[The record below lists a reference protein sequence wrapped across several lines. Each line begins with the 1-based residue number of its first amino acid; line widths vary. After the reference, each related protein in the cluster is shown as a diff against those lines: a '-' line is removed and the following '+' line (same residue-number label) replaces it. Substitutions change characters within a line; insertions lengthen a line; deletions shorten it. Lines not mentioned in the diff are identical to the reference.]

1 MHCGAL
7 TEKIMKLTEKAS
19 LPNALLISICTPE
32 LKGDEAAESLAELA
46 RLVTTLGFKVVG
58 SQTQKLNSTNK
69 ANVLGAGKLADVA
82 QLTGN
87 QGEIEENQET
97 EIPPD
102 EINIDSI
109 PENIES
115 QDLPYGCADVVVFD
129 CDLSPSQLRN
139 VENQLGVEVFD
150 RTGIII
156 EIFSRHARTKT
167 ARLQVEIARLNYVA
181 PRLRE
186 TSTGDRDR
194 QMGKGAGETNLELN
208 RRKVRDQ
215 IAALKREL
223 ASVQDEMRG
232 RRTQRSDNYCVA
244 LVGYTNAGKS
254 SLMRAITGSD
264 VEGEN
269 KLFATL
275 DTTVRALYPPTQP
288 RILVSDTVGFIKK
301 LPHDLVASFHS
312 TLAEAQDASL
322 LLYVVDASD
331 PSFRTQLDVVHQ
343 VLGDVGVE
351 DSNKLLVLNK
361 SDLLSDDQQQALLEE
376 FPAAMLTS
384 ARNASDI
391 TKLHRYIKDI
401 SLDGM
406 IEEEIIVP
414 YTANGIIGE
423 IRSVMN
429 VIKEEYEYEHTKLTV
444 RSSAV
449 NLARLQ
455 KRMDELNGRK
465 DTVVRDKWRFRG

>member
-1 MHCGAL
+1 MQL
-7 TEKIMKLTEKAS
+7 TAKAS
-19 LPNALLISICTPE
+19 LTNALLISICTPE
-32 LKGDEAAESLAELA
+32 FKGDEATESLAELA

-58 SQTQKLNSTNK
+58 TQSQKQSSTK
-69 ANVLGAGKLADVA
+69 KVNVLGLGKLAEIA
-82 QLTGN
+82 HLTGN
-87 QGEIEENQET
+87 KGEVNIEVAADDDISEEIIDET
-97 EIPPD
+97 SFAEIPSD
-102 EINIDSI
+102 N
-109 PENIES
+109 
-115 QDLPYGCADVVVFD
+115 LPFSCADVVVFD

-167 ARLQVEIARLNYVA
+167 AKLQVEIARLNYVA

-186 TSTGDRDR
+186 TSCGDKER
-194 QMGKGAGETNLELN
+194 QMGKGAGETTLELN

-215 IAALKREL
+215 LAELKREL
-223 ASVQDEMRG
+223 VSVQNEMKG
-232 RRTQRSDNYCVA
+232 RRTQRSELFCVA

-254 SLMRAITGSD
+254 SLMRSITGSD

-275 DTTVRALYPPTQP
+275 DTTVRALFPITQP

-331 PSFRTQLDVVHQ
+331 PSFRAQLDVVHG
-343 VLGDVGVE
+343 VLEEVGVE
-351 DSNKLLVLNK
+351 DSKKLLILNK
-361 SDLLSDDQQQALLEE
+361 SDLLSAEQQQALMEE
-376 FPAAMLTS
+376 FPEAMMTS
-384 ARNASDI
+384 ARNPADVK
-391 TKLHRYIKDI
+391 KLHKYIVGIAQDE
-401 SLDGM
+401 M

-423 IRSVMN
+423 IRSRMSVT
-429 VIKEEYEYEHTKLTV
+429 KEEYESDHIKLTV
-444 RSSAV
+444 RSNAID
-449 NLARLQ
+449 LARLK
-455 KRMDELNGRK
+455 KRMLSL
-465 DTVVRDKWRFRG
+465 

>member
-1 MHCGAL
+1 
-7 TEKIMKLTEKAS
+7 MKLTERAS
-19 LPNALLISICTPE
+19 QTNALLISICTPE
-32 LKGDEAAESLAELA
+32 LNGDEAIESLAELA

-58 SQTQKLNSTNK
+58 SQTQKLTSTNRV
-69 ANVLGAGKLADVA
+69 NVLGAGKLADIA

-87 QGEIEENQET
+87 QGEADGREQEV
-97 EIPPD
+97 EIASD
-102 EINIDSI
+102 KIDIASI
-109 PENIES
+109 PENIS
-115 QDLPYGCADVVVFD
+115 SDNLAYGCADVVVFD
-129 CDLSPSQLRN
+129 CDLTPSQLRN
-139 VENQLGVEVFD
+139 VENLLGVEVFD

-167 ARLQVEIARLNYVA
+167 AKLQVEIARLNYVA

-186 TSTGDRDR
+186 ASTGDKERE
-194 QMGKGAGETNLELN
+194 MGKGAGETALELN

-215 IAALKREL
+215 LAALKNEL
-223 ASVQDEMRG
+223 TSVQESMKG
-232 RRTQRSDNYCVA
+232 RRTQRSAHFCVA

-254 SLMRAITGSD
+254 SLMRAITGSV

-275 DTTVRALYPPTQP
+275 DTTVRALFPETLP

-331 PSFRTQLDVVHQ
+331 PSFRAQLDVVHQ
-343 VLGDVGVE
+343 VLEEVGVE
-351 DSNKLLVLNK
+351 DSEKLLVLNK
-361 SDLLSDDQQQALLEE
+361 SDLLSTEQQQALMDE
-376 FPAAMLTS
+376 FPDAMMTS
-384 ARNASDI
+384 ARSADDI
-391 TKLHRYIKDI
+391 SKLHQYIVAT

-414 YTANGIIGE
+414 YTATGIIGE
-423 IRSVMN
+423 IRAVMSVT
-429 VIKEEYEYEHTKLTV
+429 KEEYEYEHIKLTV
-444 RSSAV
+444 KSSAI
-449 NLARLQ
+449 NLAKLK
-455 KRMDELNGRK
+455 KRMDGLAGKK
-465 DTVVRDKWRFRG
+465 DTAVREKWQLRS

>member
-1 MHCGAL
+1 MQL
-7 TEKIMKLTEKAS
+7 TEKPS
-19 LPNALLISICTPE
+19 LNHALLISICTPDF
-32 LKGDEAAESLAELA
+32 KGDEAAESLAELA

-58 SQTQKLNSTNK
+58 TQSQKQSSTK
-69 ANVLGAGKLADVA
+69 KVNVLGLGKLAEIA

-87 QGEIEENQET
+87 KGVVEDQEGEDLFEELIDDT
-97 EIPPD
+97 PFADIPSD
-102 EINIDSI
+102 NLGFS
-109 PENIES
+109 
-115 QDLPYGCADVVVFD
+115 CADVVVFD

-167 ARLQVEIARLNYVA
+167 AKLQVEIARLNYVA

-186 TSTGDRDR
+186 SSCGDKER
-194 QMGKGAGETNLELN
+194 QMGKGAGETTLELN

-215 IAALKREL
+215 LAELKREL
-223 ASVQDEMRG
+223 VSVQHEMKG
-232 RRTQRSDNYCVA
+232 RRTQRSELFCVA

-264 VEGEN
+264 VVGEN

-275 DTTVRALYPPTQP
+275 DTTVRALFPVTQP

-331 PSFRTQLDVVHQ
+331 PSFRAQLDVVHT
-343 VLGDVGVE
+343 VLDEVGVE
-351 DSNKLLVLNK
+351 DSKKLLILNK
-361 SDLLSDDQQQALLEE
+361 SDQLEPEQQKTLMEE
-376 FPAAMLTS
+376 FPDAMMTS
-384 ARNASDI
+384 ARNPADI
-391 TKLHRYIKDI
+391 SKLHKYIVGVAQDE
-401 SLDGM
+401 M

-414 YTANGIIGE
+414 YTAKGIIGE
-423 IRSVMN
+423 IRSSMSVT
-429 VIKEEYEYEHTKLTV
+429 KEEYEYSHIKLTV
-444 RSSAV
+444 RSNAID
-449 NLARLQ
+449 LARLK
-455 KRMDELNGRK
+455 KRMLSL
-465 DTVVRDKWRFRG
+465 

>member
-1 MHCGAL
+1 MQL
-7 TEKIMKLTEKAS
+7 TAKAS
-19 LPNALLISICTPE
+19 LNHALLISICTPDF
-32 LKGDEAAESLAELA
+32 KGDEATESLAELA

-58 SQTQKLNSTNK
+58 TQSQKQSSTK
-69 ANVLGAGKLADVA
+69 KVNVLGLGKLAEIA
-82 QLTGN
+82 HLTGN
-87 QGEIEENQET
+87 KGEVSVEVEEGDDLSEELVDET
-97 EIPPD
+97 PFADIPSD
-102 EINIDSI
+102 N
-109 PENIES
+109 
-115 QDLPYGCADVVVFD
+115 LPFACADVVVFD

-167 ARLQVEIARLNYVA
+167 AKLQVEIARLNYVA

-186 TSTGDRDR
+186 SSCGDKER
-194 QMGKGAGETNLELN
+194 QMGKGAGETTLELN

-215 IAALKREL
+215 LAELKREL
-223 ASVQDEMRG
+223 VSVQEEMKG
-232 RRTQRSDNYCVA
+232 RRTQRAELFCVA

-275 DTTVRALYPPTQP
+275 DTTVRALFPITQP

-312 TLAEAQDASL
+312 TLAEAHDASL

-331 PSFRTQLDVVHQ
+331 ASFRAQLDVVHG
-343 VLGDVGVE
+343 VLEEVGVE
-351 DSNKLLVLNK
+351 DSKKLLILNK
-361 SDLLSDDQQQALLEE
+361 SDLLSSEQQQALMEE
-376 FPAAMLTS
+376 FPEAMMTS
-384 ARNASDI
+384 ARNPADVS
-391 TKLHRYIKDI
+391 KLHQYIVGVAQDE
-401 SLDGM
+401 M

-414 YTANGIIGE
+414 YTAKGIIGE
-423 IRSVMN
+423 IRASMSVTKEDYEFDH
-429 VIKEEYEYEHTKLTV
+429 IKVTV
-444 RSSAV
+444 RSNAID
-449 NLARLQ
+449 LARLK
-455 KRMDELNGRK
+455 KRMLSL
-465 DTVVRDKWRFRG
+465 

>member
-1 MHCGAL
+1 MQL
-7 TEKIMKLTEKAS
+7 TAKAS
-19 LPNALLISICTPE
+19 RTNALLISICTPDF
-32 LKGDEAAESLAELA
+32 KGDEATESLAELA

-58 SQTQKLNSTNK
+58 SQSQKQSSTK
-69 ANVLGAGKLADVA
+69 KINVLGLGKLAEIA
-82 QLTGN
+82 HLTGN
-87 QGEIEENQET
+87 KGEVNTEVEAGEVLPEEEVDET
-97 EIPPD
+97 PFSDIPSD
-102 EINIDSI
+102 N
-109 PENIES
+109 
-115 QDLPYGCADVVVFD
+115 LPFACADVVVFD

-167 ARLQVEIARLNYVA
+167 AKLQVEIARLNYVA

-186 TSTGDRDR
+186 TSCGDKER
-194 QMGKGAGETNLELN
+194 QMGKGAGETTLELN

-215 IAALKREL
+215 LADLKREL
-223 ASVQDEMRG
+223 VSVQDEMKG
-232 RRTQRSDNYCVA
+232 RRSQRAELFCVA

-275 DTTVRALYPPTQP
+275 DTTVRALFPISQP

-312 TLAEAQDASL
+312 TLAEAHDASL

-331 PSFRTQLDVVHQ
+331 PSFRAQLDVVHG
-343 VLGDVGVE
+343 VLEEVGVE
-351 DSNKLLVLNK
+351 DSKKLLILNK
-361 SDLLSDDQQQALLEE
+361 SDQLSSEQQQALMDE
-376 FPAAMLTS
+376 FPEAMMTS
-384 ARNASDI
+384 ARDPADI
-391 TKLHRYIKDI
+391 SKLHKYIVAIAQDE
-401 SLDGM
+401 M

-423 IRSVMN
+423 IRSKMSVT
-429 VIKEEYEYEHTKLTV
+429 KEEYESDHIKITV
-444 RSSAV
+444 RSNAID
-449 NLARLQ
+449 LARLK
-455 KRMDELNGRK
+455 KRMQSL
-465 DTVVRDKWRFRG
+465 